1 MRLAEFLVSESHD
14 ELRRA
19 IDTVDEH
26 IVKLLAE
33 RAAIVREV
41 GRIKADADE
50 PVFDIEREQAVL
62 ARVRELNPGP
72 YTDTHLCEIFRE
84 IMSASRSLEE
94 PVRVGY
100 LGPPH
105 TFSHQAAQQ
114 EFGRS
119 TDLVPLDS
127 FSEIFDFVNRSSS
140 ASGVVP
146 IENSTSGTIGETLDL
161 FATHTV
167 HIKAE
172 IRLQVSHNLLSC
184 TDSGDWAVVY
194 SHPQAIAQCRAWL
207 QHTLPQ
213 SLLMEVTSTA
223 EAARR
228 ASTEPKAAAIG
239 PQSAAEAYG
248 LEIIHRDIQDVAS
261 NQTRFYVIGN
271 EPSARS
277 GRDKMALMVAVND
290 QVGALHEV
298 LGRLRSHSLN
308 LSFIQSRP
316 SRLKPGDYIFFLELL
331 GHPDETAVKDAM
343 AKLNEATVVTRVLG
357 AWPFPNETP
366 EEHSD

>member
-1 MRLAEFLVSESHD
+1 MRLAEFLVSESLD

-19 IDTVDEH
+19 IDTVDER

-33 RAAIVREV
+33 RASIVHKV
-41 GRIKADADE
+41 GRIKAAASE
-50 PVFDIEREQAVL
+50 PVFDVEREQAIL
-62 ARVRELNPGP
+62 ARVVDLNSGP
-72 YTDTHLCEIFRE
+72 YTDNNLSAIFRE

-94 PVRVGY
+94 PVRVAY

-119 TDLVPLDS
+119 ADLVPLDS

-172 IRLQVSHNLLSC
+172 IRLQVSHNLISA
-184 TDSGDWAVVY
+184 TNSGDWAVVY

-228 ASTEPKAAAIG
+228 ASTEPNAAAIG
-239 PQSAAEAYG
+239 PLSAAEAHG
-248 LEIIHRDIQDVAS
+248 LEVIYRDIQDIAS

-271 EPSARS
+271 APAARS
-277 GRDKMALMVAVND
+277 GHDKMALMVAVND
-290 QVGALHEV
+290 RVGALHEV
-298 LGRLRSHSLN
+298 LGRLRSHTLN

-331 GHPDETAVKDAM
+331 GHPDEATVKDAM
-343 AKLNEATVVTRVLG
+343 TELNEATVVTRVLG
-357 AWPFPNETP
+357 AWPLANEAP
-366 EEHSD
+366 DRNS